1 MGGLFAVAGVLTAIL
16 FLVSAVGAFLANQQ
30 LQETVVK
37 LGAELSASTQSI
49 ITISW
54 VSLAL
59 YVVAGISWLGVA
71 IFSLKSGKKKKK

>member
-30 LQETVVK
+30 LQETAVK

-71 IFSLKSGKKKKK
+71 VFSLKSSKKKKK